1 MPDVNAIGNNVQ
13 QFIGPY
19 QTPAMVI
26 GGIVFVVWVFLTYRA
41 LQAYNASDA
50 AQLDQIMKH
59 K

>member
-1 MPDVNAIGNNVQ
+1 MPDVNAIGSSVG
-13 QFIGPY
+13 QFVGPY
-19 QTPAMVI
+19 QIPVMVI
-26 GGIVFVVWVFLTYRA
+26 GGIVFAIWVVLTYRA

>member
-1 MPDVNAIGNNVQ
+1 MPDLNGMSNSLE

-19 QTPAMVI
+19 QIPVLVV
-26 GGIVFVVWVFLTYRA
+26 GGIVFAVWIVLTYRA

-50 AQLDQIMKH
+50 AQLDQMMKR